1 MASLWQKTLFYLGL
15 VDEDE
20 TEAPPVEEPDTPNR
34 QSRVRTVD
42 PPGARSGRPQPPPR
56 SPAPPPPSPSRSPDP
71 SSTRPP
77 TSVVGRRVEP
87 PNRQRRRI
95 SGNPEHA
102 EAGVLV
108 TGEVADVEPEPA
120 PLAGTEIIEAGSFA
134 DAQALAD
141 HIRDGRPVVLDLRGT
156 EPAMVRRLVD
166 FATGLTYALDGR
178 MAKTAQGVILVTPQ
192 GRTLSV
198 EEQGR
203 LAELDLYRLN
213 P

>member
-20 TEAPPVEEPDTPNR
+20 NDPPVAEPEAPSQ

-42 PPGARSGRPQPPPR
+42 PPGSRSGRASASNR
-56 SPAPPPPSPSRSPDP
+56 GEAGV
-71 SSTRPP
+71 TRPP
-77 TSVVGRRVEP
+77 TSVQGRRVEP
-87 PNRQRRRI
+87 PTRQRRRI
-95 SGNPEHA
+95 SANPEHA

-108 TGEVADVEPEPA
+108 TGDAPSVNPEPA
-120 PLAGTEIIEAGSFA
+120 SSSYSSETEVIEARSFT
-134 DAQALAD
+134 DAQELAD

-178 MAKTAQGVILVTPQ
+178 MAKIAQGVILVTPQ
-192 GRTLSV
+192 GRTLSAD
-198 EEQGR
+198 EQRR
-203 LAELDLYRLN
+203 LGELGLYRVN
-213 P
+213 A